1 MQRITGRLAE
11 IWLEG
16 GGTAGRV
23 TFAGDLHLAPGQY
36 LAAYAPE
43 DGSAVLV
50 QPLFMAGMVPGGML
64 VAPPLPSTWQPGF
77 ALELRG
83 PLGHGFSLPVAA
95 HHVGLAALGASAARL
110 LPLADLA
117 LAQGCEVT
125 LFCDLPGAR
134 LTWRSLPAALEI
146 SPVKLVGE
154 ALPWADYL
162 ALDLPIQRLKDRF
175 ALIGIQP
182 GERLLC
188 AAEVLVDAAMP
199 CSGTAACGACAVRVK
214 RGWQLACEDGPVFPW
229 ERLE

>member
-1 MQRITGRLAE
+1 MQRIKGELAE

-16 GGTAGRV
+16 GGTAGRI

-43 DGSAVLV
+43 DISAVLT
-50 QPLFMAGMVPGGML
+50 QPLFLAGVVPDGIL
-64 VAPPLPSTWQPGF
+64 AAPPLPSTWQPGY

-83 PLGHGFSLPVAA
+83 PLGCGFNLPATA
-95 HHVGLAALGASAARL
+95 YHVGLAAFGASAARL

-125 LFCDLPGAR
+125 LFCDLPAAS
-134 LTWRSLPAALEI
+134 LSWRSLPAALEI
-146 SPVKLVGE
+146 SPVKWVRE
-154 ALPWADYL
+154 ALAWADYL
-162 ALDLPIQRLKDRF
+162 ALDIPIQRLKERN
-175 ALIGIQP
+175 ALVGVQP

-188 AAEVLVDAAMP
+188 AAEVLVEVSMP
-199 CSGTAACGACAVRVK
+199 CSGAAACGACAVRVK